1 MNNID
6 IICAI
11 ASGQP
16 DPIIIPF
23 LSKKN
28 SCKHLILFVSSKIKD
43 EGQADNIAYVLKAR
57 GITVDSMEIS
67 EEPMWENL
75 QDAIEQTRAKYVDKI
90 IAFNA
95 NGGTKPM
102 IIAAY
107 EKCYIDEIPVFY
119 VNDNKLTW
127 LYQPSNMNLAA
138 ETIEETLNINHY
150 FLSHGYELVEQKN
163 SPTTVEL
170 NNLIE
175 NWSERDNANEI
186 GALNYLAKNAENT
199 LKTKVDYQ
207 KLGKSRGVTNLLEE
221 LQDCQMVDFSDSH
234 TLHFVSEEARFFAN
248 GGWYEQYLTRL
259 LRHINKE
266 KFDGRGRV
274 LSSVTFRSKFMSEK
288 HKNMKN
294 EFDVVYILD
303 NRLFAFE
310 CKTADLTQDSD
321 KYANLNRVDEAV
333 YKLGSMLHDLGGLSA
348 KGVIVSYR
356 PVHELD
362 KERAKLLSID
372 IIEHKTQKNLL
383 VEKLVNVIR
392 HSTRRI

>member
-57 GITVDSMEIS
+57 GITVDLMEIS

>member
-1 MNNID
+1 MNNVD

-23 LSKKN
+23 LSKEN
-28 SCKHLILFVSSKIKD
+28 SCKHLVLFVSTKIKN
-43 EGQADNIAYVLKAR
+43 EGQANNIAYVLKSR
-57 GITVDSMEIS
+57 GIFVELIDIS
-67 EEPMWENL
+67 EEPTWENL
-75 QDAIEQTRAKYVDKI
+75 QDAIEQTRTKYADKI

-119 VNDNKLTW
+119 VNDNQIIW
-127 LYQPSNMNLAA
+127 LYQPNNMSLET
-138 ETIEETLNINHY
+138 ETIKETLNVNQY
-150 FLSHGYELVEQKN
+150 FSSHGYDLVEQKN
-163 SPTTVEL
+163 SPTTVEI
-170 NNLIE
+170 NNLID

-186 GALNYLAKNAENT
+186 GALNFLAKEAENT
-199 LKTKVDYQ
+199 LKTKIDYQ
-207 KLGKSRGVTNLLEE
+207 KLGKNNGVTDLLLELE
-221 LQDCQMVDFSDSH
+221 DCQLVDYSSKD
-234 TLHFVSEEARFFAN
+234 TLRFVSEEARFFCN

-259 LRHINKE
+259 LRQINKE

-274 LSSVTFRSKFMSEK
+274 LSSVTFRSKLMTEK
-288 HKNMKN
+288 AKNTKN

-310 CKTADLTQDSD
+310 CKTADLTRESS
-321 KYANLNRVDEAV
+321 KYENLNRVDDAV
-333 YKLGSMLHDLGGLSA
+333 YKLGSMLYDLGGLSA

-356 PVHELD
+356 PVNELD
-362 KERAKLLSID
+362 KQRAKLLGID

-383 VEKLVNVIR
+383 IDKLVNIIR
-392 HSTRRI
+392 NSSRRI

>member
-57 GITVDSMEIS
+57 GITVDLMEIS

-207 KLGKSRGVTNLLEE
+207 KLGKSRGVTDLLEE